1 MAQRGFE
8 QLVDEAQQ
16 ADITGW
22 DFSWL
27 EGRATEDRPTW
38 GYQQQLTRRLAA
50 ADSALDLDTGGG
62 EVLAAAAPFPPTMA
76 AAESWEPNLRR
87 AMELLHPLGAVVV
100 RSEPGKEL
108 PFAEGSFELIASR
121 HPVAPQWKE
130 IHRLLEPGGTYFAQ
144 HVGPQS
150 VFELSEFFRGPLPA
164 AAHRSRHPDV
174 ESADATAAGLE
185 VVSIRRERTRIEIFE
200 ARKPAY

>member
-87 AMELLHPLGAVVV
+87 AMELLHP
-100 RSEPGKEL
+100 
-108 PFAEGSFELIASR
+108 
-121 HPVAPQWKE
+121 VAPQWKE